1 MERIEFQK
9 SLRLGL
15 GRAIIYAQGH
25 DLREFRNL
33 ILDACL
39 HCYSYDVQI
48 EGTRAS
54 YMYDLVGCL
63 PDKDF
68 YYDAVLKSLPGSGD
82 DVDAVQRFHLAACLA
97 FDGSDESRQA
107 MYESYVPGPDTGE
120 QIGIDFLKLD
130 GIKGLLFV
138 AEKIGALLSGRPD
151 EVDVGWLI
159 DRSLEICGEPETW
172 DALRE
177 AGGTNPDV
185 ERYRR
190 AAVAMVERWTGE
202 PAQRPDFTLLRYEQL
217 SGELMARKRYLLPKW
232 GERASD
238 EELEKAARGLIAATD
253 PKQQFAH
260 LRIFAQRCFP
270 CDVHT
275 LLDLVGVEQDRVGW
289 AAVKALANV
298 GDPAVRDLAFRL
310 VEGRAKWRG
319 EAIALLARSYEE
331 GDHKIILGWFQ
342 EEEDPEA
349 LHSMGMELI
358 DFWEAHPD
366 DSTQVSMLRS
376 LYERGPCSFC
386 REGAVNRLLERGAL
400 PDELRAECTW
410 DANDDIR
417 SLVNET
423 GEALPDR

>member
-1 MERIEFQK
+1 
-9 SLRLGL
+9 
-15 GRAIIYAQGH
+15 
-25 DLREFRNL
+25 
-33 ILDACL
+33 
-39 HCYSYDVQI
+39 
-48 EGTRAS
+48 
-54 YMYDLVGCL
+54 
-63 PDKDF
+63 
-68 YYDAVLKSLPGSGD
+68 
-82 DVDAVQRFHLAACLA
+82 
-97 FDGSDESRQA
+97 
-107 MYESYVPGPDTGE
+107 
-120 QIGIDFLKLD
+120 
-130 GIKGLLFV
+130 
-138 AEKIGALLSGRPD
+138 
-151 EVDVGWLI
+151 
-159 DRSLEICGEPETW
+159 
-172 DALRE
+172 
-177 AGGTNPDV
+177 
-185 ERYRR
+185 
-190 AAVAMVERWTGE
+190 
-202 PAQRPDFTLLRYEQL
+202 
-217 SGELMARKRYLLPKW
+217 
-232 GERASD
+232 
-238 EELEKAARGLIAATD
+238 
-253 PKQQFAH
+253 
-260 LRIFAQRCFP
+260 
-270 CDVHT
+270 
-275 LLDLVGVEQDRVGW
+275 VGVEQDRVGW